1 MKIALISDLHGN
13 EVALAAT
20 LASIRRGGA
29 DQIVCLGDVATLGVR
44 PGAVLQTLRDL
55 GCLCIMGNHDEF
67 LLEPEMVKGYN
78 EAPIIAAAVDWCRDR
93 LGPQELAFVRGF
105 QRKAEIPL
113 EGSAKLLVFH
123 GSPRSH
129 MEDLLATT
137 PPEELDRLLDGQGA
151 TVMAGGHTHVQ
162 MLRQHHG
169 MLLVNPGS
177 VGMPF
182 RDYVGGKVPRIMPH
196 AEYAVVEAAGGGVNV
211 QLHRVP
217 LDRAALQASVRDS
230 DNPLAA
236 GLLQEWSA

>member
-13 EVALAAT
+13 EVALAAV
-20 LASIRRGGA
+20 LASIGRSGA
-29 DQIVCLGDVATLGVR
+29 DQIICLGDVATLGVR
-44 PGAVLQTLRDL
+44 PGWVLQALRDL

-67 LLEPEMVKGYN
+67 LLEPEMLKGYN
-78 EAPIIAAAVDWCRDR
+78 EAPIIGAAVDWCRER
-93 LGPQELAFVRGF
+93 LSEAELAFVRTF
-105 QRKAEIPL
+105 QRKGEIPL
-113 EGSAKLLVFH
+113 GGESRLLVFH

-137 PPEELDRLLDGQGA
+137 PPEELDRALDGHSA

-182 RDYVGGKVPRIMPH
+182 RDYVGGRAPRLMAH
-196 AEYAVVEAAGGGVNV
+196 AEYATVEAVGGEVNV
-211 QLHRVP
+211 TLHRVE
-217 LDRAALQASVRDS
+217 LDREALRASARDS
-230 DNPLAA
+230 DNPLAPT
-236 GLLQEWSA
+236 LLQEWS